1 MQDNNEGGVDII
13 RQAFEKRL
21 QRVNASGGRPDA
33 NRRKP
38 LLGRFLTRSSL
49 VFFPTRSSLVF
60 GRTDPIIIAHLGS
73 EGLRGGTRVHGYA
86 LHHRIDTRSAKRR

>member
-1 MQDNNEGGVDII
+1 MHDNNEGGVDIVGE
-13 RQAFEKRL
+13 AFKKHL
-21 QRVNASGGRPDA
+21 QGVNASGGRPDA

-38 LLGRFLTRSSL
+38 LPDHFMTRSSL
-49 VFFPTRSSLVF
+49 VL

-86 LHHRIDTRSAKRR
+86 FHYRIDTRSAKRR

>member
-21 QRVNASGGRPDA
+21 QNASGGRPDA

-38 LLGRFLTRSSL
+38 LRGRFLTRSSL
-49 VFFPTRSSLVF
+49 VL

-86 LHHRIDTRSAKRR
+86 FHYRIDTRSAKRR

>member
-38 LLGRFLTRSSL
+38 LRGRFLTRSSL
-49 VFFPTRSSLVF
+49 VLFPTRSSLVF

-86 LHHRIDTRSAKRR
+86 FHYRIDTRSAKRR

>member
-21 QRVNASGGRPDA
+21 QRVNASSGRPDA

-38 LLGRFLTRSSL
+38 LPGHFMTRSSL
-49 VFFPTRSSLVF
+49 VL
-60 GRTDPIIIAHLGS
+60 GRLDPIIIAHLGS

-86 LHHRIDTRSAKRR
+86 LHYRIDTRSAKRR